1 MAERS
6 GGMPAWVR
14 YWLIWGVILFLV
26 YQGVR
31 AFTEQP
37 ITLATLALDFVG
49 WVGGTLLLGLVV
61 QWVKR
66 LLRKGRPRA

>member
-1 MAERS
+1 
-6 GGMPAWVR
+6 MPAWVR